1 VKSLVCILG
10 LVAANIA
17 CAQDAVR
24 VPFSDPSRPKTVKVN
39 MVQGSITV
47 TGGGGNEVV
56 IESRGGERR
65 RDRDRDRSEGLR
77 RIDMGATGLTAEEQD
92 NVVVIK
98 PSVASHSNLT
108 LQVPTNVNLDL
119 KTGNG
124 GNITVENV
132 TGELD
137 VQNVNGGVRLNNVSG
152 AVIAHALNGNVVVS
166 LNQVRGDKP
175 MSFTSLNGNI
185 DVTLPQDLKAQI
197 KLKNSNGETYSD
209 FDVTL
214 QPSKTV
220 VESSKGGQGK
230 YRIQVDRTMTG
241 TINGGG
247 PEFQFQTM
255 NGNIYIRKKK

>member
-1 VKSLVCILG
+1 VKSIVCILG
-10 LVAANIA
+10 LFAANLA
-17 CAQDAVR
+17 CAQDGVR
-24 VPFSDPSRPKTVKVN
+24 VPFSDATRPKTVRVN

-47 TGGGGNEVV
+47 RGEGGNEVV
-56 IESRGGERR
+56 IETKASESRR
-65 RDRDRDRSEGLR
+65 RDRERDGLK
-77 RIDMGATGLTAEEQD
+77 RIDSGNLGFTAEEQD

-98 PSVASHSNLT
+98 PSSMNNGNLV

-119 KTGNG
+119 KTVNG

-132 TGELD
+132 NGELD
-137 VQNVNGGVRLNNVSG
+137 VQNVNGSVRLTNVSG
-152 AVIAHALNGNVVVS
+152 SVLAHALNGHVVVS
-166 LNQVRGDKP
+166 LNQIRSDKP

-185 DVTLPQDLKAQI
+185 DVTLPVDVKAQI

-220 VESSKGGQGK
+220 VESGRSGQGK
-230 YRIQVDRTMTG
+230 YRIQVDKTMTG